1 MEDFNFMK
9 KEDQISNIVK
19 IVEGIVLVALGI
31 VFLCFFQSA
40 DFGNAIGYCIGT
52 VVLIFGLVSILFA
65 FLLGKGIL
73 NTSIITGS
81 FMVAL
86 GVLLF
91 VNPDIVTNYVALL
104 FSVILIVYSLSII
117 TECIFAFMGK
127 PKRTVRGIIFAI
139 IAALLLG
146 FGITILICYFNNA
159 DFAREFTLVIVG
171 ICFLTGGVLLVVTSS
186 REMIIAN
193 KANAPKKPAK
203 KIKKDVVAEE
213 KDDKNLPI
221 DEKPEEIKGIED
233 KKDDDKHSIDEP
245 SEAVDD
251 KK

>member
-1 MEDFNFMK
+1 MK
-9 KEDQISNIVK
+9 KEEQISNIIK
-19 IVEGIVLVALGI
+19 IVEGVVLVTLGI
-31 VFLCFFQSA
+31 VFLCFFQSK

-91 VNPDIVTNYVALL
+91 VNPDIVTSYVALL
-104 FSVILIVYSLSII
+104 FSVILIVYALSII
-117 TECIFAFMGK
+117 MECILAFMSK
-127 PKRTVRGIIFAI
+127 PRRTARGIVFAI
-139 IAALLLG
+139 IAAILLG
-146 FGITILICYFNNA
+146 FGITILVCYFNNA
-159 DFAREFTLVIVG
+159 DFARQFTLIIVG
-171 ICFLTGGVLLVVTSS
+171 ICFLIGGVLLIVTSS

-213 KDDKNLPI
+213 KDDKNLPL

-233 KKDDDKHSIDEP
+233 KKDDDKPLIDQP
-245 SEAVDD
+245 SEPVDN